1 MPFASALS
9 EHPITAY
16 ATGEVCGEALEALGT
31 HPDLVLVA
39 YTAPPDSGSREAL
52 RVLLQSSSG
61 TTDPEEDAAT
71 DPSHRRWLT
80 AVRADAAVIAVLG
93 PICAEKFLA
102 QPDVAAKKVTFA
114 KVDSW
119 KRRDELAKEWITL
132 PGASYPS
139 SDLVDACSAAILK
152 PDVAAAK

>member
-1 MPFASALS
+1 MNIPSFLS
-9 EHPITAY
+9 
-16 ATGEVCGEALEALGT
+16 GESLK
-31 HPDLVLVA
+31 
-39 YTAPPDSGSREAL
+39 R
-52 RVLLQSSSG
+52 LLQGIAVGFVLTVAIGFNWVGPGFGWVTGGTADKLASS
-61 TTDPEEDAAT
+61 
-71 DPSHRRWLT
+71 
-80 AVRADAAVIAVLG
+80 RADAAVIAVLG

-102 QPDVAAKKVTFA
+102 QPDVAAKKVSFA